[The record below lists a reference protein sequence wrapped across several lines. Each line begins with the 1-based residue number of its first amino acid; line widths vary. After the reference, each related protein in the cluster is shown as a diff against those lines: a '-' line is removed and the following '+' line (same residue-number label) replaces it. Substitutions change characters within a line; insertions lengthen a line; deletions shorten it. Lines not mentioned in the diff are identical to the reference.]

1 MNHDIL
7 KTVIYDQHELI
18 RNFEI
23 YERFYSLEKSAN
35 YILIG
40 LRRSGKSLMLY
51 KLAQQLINEGVDWEQ
66 IIYVNFEDDRLVE
79 FSISDFNDIVLTA
92 AEMTSKTPYFFLDEI
107 QIIDG
112 WEKFARRL
120 ADQKQH
126 VYITGSNAKMLSSE
140 MESQLGGRYL
150 AQRIMTYSFAEYL
163 NAIGLRNDS
172 THQYTSSLN
181 GQLRAAAKNFMK
193 EGAFPEAVNYSNK
206 RIYVENIYNK
216 VLLGDIAARNG
227 IRNVQSLRVLM
238 KKIAE
243 TITSEV
249 SYTKLHNAINSIGIK
264 ISKDSLISYVGYA
277 EDAYL
282 IFNTHN
288 YIGKFTERESTPRY
302 YFYDN
307 GLLNL
312 FLINKDPLLLE
323 NTVAIHLKRLF
334 DDDFYYF
341 KSSKTGIDIDFY
353 IPSISTVIQVTYTL
367 DTFNYDRETKSLIAL
382 SKDESAKVTNY
393 IIVTL
398 EDEEKTIDTNDIKI
412 QVLPL
417 YKFLLSTSY
426 HA

>member
-1 MNHDIL
+1 
-7 KTVIYDQHELI
+7 
-18 RNFEI
+18 
-23 YERFYSLEKSAN
+23 
-35 YILIG
+35 
-40 LRRSGKSLMLY
+40 
-51 KLAQQLINEGVDWEQ
+51 
-66 IIYVNFEDDRLVE
+66 
-79 FSISDFNDIVLTA
+79 
-92 AEMTSKTPYFFLDEI
+92 
-107 QIIDG
+107 
-112 WEKFARRL
+112 
-120 ADQKQH
+120 
-126 VYITGSNAKMLSSE
+126 
-140 MESQLGGRYL
+140 
-150 AQRIMTYSFAEYL
+150 
-163 NAIGLRNDS
+163 
-172 THQYTSSLN
+172 
-181 GQLRAAAKNFMK
+181 
-193 EGAFPEAVNYSNK
+193 
-206 RIYVENIYNK
+206 
-216 VLLGDIAARNG
+216 
-227 IRNVQSLRVLM
+227 M

>member
-23 YERFYSLEKSAN
+23 NERFYSLEKSAN

-193 EGAFPEAVNYSNK
+193 V
-206 RIYVENIYNK
+206 
-216 VLLGDIAARNG
+216 
-227 IRNVQSLRVLM
+227 
-238 KKIAE
+238 
-243 TITSEV
+243 
-249 SYTKLHNAINSIGIK
+249 YT
-264 ISKDSLISYVGYA
+264 
-277 EDAYL
+277 
-282 IFNTHN
+282 
-288 YIGKFTERESTPRY
+288 
-302 YFYDN
+302 
-307 GLLNL
+307 
-312 FLINKDPLLLE
+312 
-323 NTVAIHLKRLF
+323 
-334 DDDFYYF
+334 
-341 KSSKTGIDIDFY
+341 
-353 IPSISTVIQVTYTL
+353 
-367 DTFNYDRETKSLIAL
+367 
-382 SKDESAKVTNY
+382 
-393 IIVTL
+393 
-398 EDEEKTIDTNDIKI
+398 
-412 QVLPL
+412 
-417 YKFLLSTSY
+417 
-426 HA
+426 